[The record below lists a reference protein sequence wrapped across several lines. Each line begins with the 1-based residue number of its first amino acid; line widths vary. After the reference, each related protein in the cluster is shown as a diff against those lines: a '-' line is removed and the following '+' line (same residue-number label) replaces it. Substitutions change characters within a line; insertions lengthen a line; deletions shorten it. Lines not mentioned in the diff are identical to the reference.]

1 MATHSSILAWR
12 ISWTEEPAGYSPWGR
27 KELDLTEPL
36 NTDTHVTIH
45 RMVEILSCPQHM
57 FPAEAKQGCIQFFCI
72 STNAVKV
79 PLIVV
84 SLMPFL
90 FLFFFHFC
98 WWLYSQLQSM
108 GVTEPGTTEWLTHM
122 LFKMAPQCR
131 AAGLFRLQRK
141 SWCALRRK
149 IRVLGK
155 LGAGTSY
162 SVVGREFSVNESTI
176 SIK

>member
-27 KELDLTEPL
+27 KELGLIEPL

-45 RMVEILSCPQHM
+45 RMVEISSCPQHM

-79 PLIVV
+79 PLTVV

-90 FLFFFHFC
+90 FLFFFIFVGD
-98 WWLYSQLQSM
+98 YT
-108 GVTEPGTTEWLTHM
+108 V
-122 LFKMAPQCR
+122 
-131 AAGLFRLQRK
+131 
-141 SWCALRRK
+141 
-149 IRVLGK
+149 
-155 LGAGTSY
+155 SY
-162 SVVGREFSVNESTI
+162 SPWESQ
-176 SIK
+176 SQARLSD